1 LRDSD
6 AIEDDA
12 IEVDAIE
19 DDAIED
25 DATRYVVSAPAL
37 ERASTQT

>member
-12 IEVDAIE
+12 IE
-19 DDAIED
+19 DDAIEG